1 MWQHFFTTTPQDLIK
16 AGLYK
21 QLALACFPGK
31 EDRKGSL
38 ATIAKL
44 GLGAASSV
52 HTVGELVR
60 KQSISFVNVANGK
73 IASTQRVASK
83 GVELVRSCTKRGSL
97 TPTIVTAESA
107 PMTV

>member
-1 MWQHFFTTTPQDLIK
+1 MIRLQAVTRFLWQHFFTTTPQDLIQ

-60 KQSISFVNVANGK
+60 K